1 MVGVSKPRMAK
12 KPVDTMA
19 CSFLEC
25 FLIIRIS
32 LSCLPATIAISKD
45 QSEKIR
51 QRRELT
57 TVAFFFV
64 KMFSKE
70 VPQHTP
76 LPSS

>member
-1 MVGVSKPRMAK
+1 M
-12 KPVDTMA
+12 DTTA
-19 CSFLEC
+19 CSFLES

-57 TVAFFFV
+57 TVTFPFV